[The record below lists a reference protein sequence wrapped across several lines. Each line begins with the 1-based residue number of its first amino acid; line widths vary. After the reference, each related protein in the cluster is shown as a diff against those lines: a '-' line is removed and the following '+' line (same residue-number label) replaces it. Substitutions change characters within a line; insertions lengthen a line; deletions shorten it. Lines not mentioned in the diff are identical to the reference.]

1 MPRSLL
7 LLFSILMV
15 SSAMALEEPEYDVIA
30 EAENYEIRHYPPY
43 LVAEVDVAGGSADNR
58 AFRMLAGY
66 IFGDND
72 SEEKMEMT
80 APVES
85 RENASASE
93 MTYAFVMESKYTLAT
108 LPQPN
113 DQRIRLLERPAR
125 TVAVRKFSGRW
136 SESNVSKHQAQLLQD
151 LEANGIRPQGAVEL
165 ARYNSPFTPWF
176 LRRNEI
182 IVPIDWSSSDR

>member
-1 MPRSLL
+1 
-7 LLFSILMV
+7 
-15 SSAMALEEPEYDVIA
+15 MALEEPEFDVIA
-30 EAENYEIRHYPPY
+30 TTHDYEIRRYLPY
-43 LVAEVDVAGGSADNR
+43 LVAEVDVAGDSADNQ

-72 SEEKMEMT
+72 SREKMQMT

-85 RENASASE
+85 REDSTASAV
-93 MTYAFVMESKYTLAT
+93 TYAFVMEGKYTLAT
-108 LPQPN
+108 LPAPN
-113 DQRIRLLERPAR
+113 DERIRLLERPAR

-136 SESNVSKHQAQLLQD
+136 SESNVKKHQAQLLRD
-151 LEANGIRPQGAVEL
+151 LGENGIKPQGDVEL

-182 IVPIDWSSSDR
+182 IIPISWSAPDR

>member
-1 MPRSLL
+1 MNRSLL
-7 LLFSILMV
+7 LLLTMLLV
-15 SSAMALEEPEYDVIA
+15 NTAMALEEPEFAVLATTDD
-30 EAENYEIRHYPPY
+30 YEIRHYPPY
-43 LVAEVDVAGGSADNR
+43 IVAEVDVAGGSADNR

-72 SEEKMEMT
+72 GEEKMAMT

-85 RENASASE
+85 REKSDNSAV
-93 MTYAFVMESKYTLAT
+93 TYAFVMEGKYTLAT
-108 LPQPN
+108 LPRPN

-136 SESNVSKHQAQLLQD
+136 SESNVSRHREQLLRD
-151 LEANGIRPQGAVEL
+151 LDADGVRRQGGVEL

-182 IVPIDWSSSDR
+182 IVPVDWSQAD

>member
-1 MPRSLL
+1 MTRTLL
-7 LLFSILMV
+7 LVFSVLAV
-15 SSAMALEEPEYDVIA
+15 SSAMALEEPEFHVVAATRD
-30 EAENYEIRHYPPY
+30 YEIRHYLPY
-43 LVAEVDVAGGSADNR
+43 LVAEVDVDGQSADNR

-72 SEEKMEMT
+72 SEEKMAMT

-85 RENASASE
+85 RENTAASTI
-93 MTYAFVMESKYTLAT
+93 TYAFVMEGKYTLAT

-136 SESNVSKHQAQLLQD
+136 SEANVSKHEAKLLRD
-151 LEANGIRPQGAVEL
+151 LEANGIRPQGDVEL

-182 IVPIDWSSSDR
+182 VVPVEWSSPDP